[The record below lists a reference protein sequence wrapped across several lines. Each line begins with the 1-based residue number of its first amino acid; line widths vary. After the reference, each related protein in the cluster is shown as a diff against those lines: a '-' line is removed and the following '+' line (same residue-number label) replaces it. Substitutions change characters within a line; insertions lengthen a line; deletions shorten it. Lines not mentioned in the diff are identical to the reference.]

1 MNRSVLLETL
11 EGCVPARR
19 GALIVARSW
28 MHPDRGRVGCPAH
41 PAVIA
46 AAEEAGLAVQAW
58 DLGVEQQVSGE
69 TTRGEGTIFA
79 VSYEDPGGGFRGL
92 AVAAHRA
99 DFAARAWAGEEI
111 ASWRSVMRT
120 RRTFTLDPADGPAP
134 RSGDTAAFA
143 GVFPAQPEPQDSAWA
158 ACGCA
163 TQARC
168 PAAGH
173 SASAMRSFRA
183 RGDEVVLVG
192 EPVWG
197 SGVGVPVES
206 GGGESYRV
214 RSVRDAEALTACAP
228 ERLAF
233 VVAPGSVSVE
243 VARLLAV
250 LRRRFPRL
258 RGQHPDQ
265 WCYTMTDLLSAARSS
280 LAESDVLLLAGA
292 GASPVTAAAQAA
304 AALTP
309 VHRISALGQLRPRCI
324 DVATLTIAD
333 CGARLG
339 GQVLQV
345 LSGLGPLGVL
355 RRATRTE
362 SVPVASP
369 VGGEQTGRVRS

>member
-1 MNRSVLLETL
+1 M
-11 EGCVPARR
+11 
-19 GALIVARSW
+19 
-28 MHPDRGRVGCPAH
+28 
-41 PAVIA
+41 
-46 AAEEAGLAVQAW
+46 
-58 DLGVEQQVSGE
+58 
-69 TTRGEGTIFA
+69 
-79 VSYEDPGGGFRGL
+79 
-92 AVAAHRA
+92 
-99 DFAARAWAGEEI
+99 
-111 ASWRSVMRT
+111 
-120 RRTFTLDPADGPAP
+120 
-134 RSGDTAAFA
+134 
-143 GVFPAQPEPQDSAWA
+143 
-158 ACGCA
+158 
-163 TQARC
+163 
-168 PAAGH
+168 
-173 SASAMRSFRA
+173 
-183 RGDEVVLVG
+183 
-192 EPVWG
+192 
-197 SGVGVPVES
+197 
-206 GGGESYRV
+206 
-214 RSVRDAEALTACAP
+214 
-228 ERLAF
+228 
-233 VVAPGSVSVE
+233 
-243 VARLLAV
+243 
-250 LRRRFPRL
+250 

>member
-1 MNRSVLLETL
+1 M
-11 EGCVPARR
+11 
-19 GALIVARSW
+19 
-28 MHPDRGRVGCPAH
+28 
-41 PAVIA
+41 
-46 AAEEAGLAVQAW
+46 
-58 DLGVEQQVSGE
+58 
-69 TTRGEGTIFA
+69 
-79 VSYEDPGGGFRGL
+79 
-92 AVAAHRA
+92 
-99 DFAARAWAGEEI
+99 AWASEEI

-143 GVFPAQPEPQDSAWA
+143 GVFPAQPEPRDSAWA

-163 TQARC
+163 LQARC
-168 PAAGH
+168 PAAGD

-233 VVAPGSVSVE
+233 VVAPGSVSAE

-265 WCYTMTDLLSAARSS
+265 WCYTMTDLLSAARSA

-362 SVPVASP
+362 SVPLVSP
-369 VGGEQTGRVRS
+369 VGGEQTGRVCS

>member
-11 EGCVPARR
+11 EGRVPATQ

-28 MHPDRGRVGCPAH
+28 MHPERGRVGCPAH

-46 AAEEAGLAVQAW
+46 AAEEAGLAVQVR
-58 DLGVEQQVSGE
+58 DLGVEQQMSGE
-69 TTRGEGTIFA
+69 PTRGEGTIFA

-92 AVAAHRA
+92 AVGAHRA
-99 DFAARAWAGEEI
+99 DVAAMAWASEEI

-120 RRTFTLDPADGPAP
+120 RRTITLGPADSPAA
-134 RSGDTAAFA
+134 RSGDTAVLA
-143 GVFPAQPEPQDSAWA
+143 GVFPAQPGTRGSAWA

-163 TQARC
+163 VQARC
-168 PAAGH
+168 PAARD
-173 SASAMRSFRA
+173 SESAMRSFRA

-197 SGVGVPVES
+197 QGVDVPVAS
-206 GGGESYRV
+206 GGGDLYRV
-214 RSVRDAEALTACAP
+214 RSIRDAEVLTACAP
-228 ERLAF
+228 DRLAF

-243 VARLLAV
+243 VAQLLAV
-250 LRRRFPRL
+250 LRRKFPRL

-265 WCYTMTDLLSAARSS
+265 WCYTMTDLLAAARSA

-292 GASPVTAAAQAA
+292 GASPVAAAAQAA

-309 VHRISALGQLRPRCI
+309 IHRISALGQLRPRCI
-324 DVATLTIAD
+324 DVATLTIAG

-345 LSGLGPLGVL
+345 LSGLGPLDVL
-355 RRATRTE
+355 RRVTRTE
-362 SVPVASP
+362 SVPMVSP
-369 VGGEQTGRVRS
+369 VSGEQTGRVWS